1 MPDLPRPVDLIATAS
16 RTPALLSVLLR
27 PPALTRL
34 EPQSVSG
41 DPGPGARA
49 AVADP
54 LWMLGR
60 QWQLGELL
68 GEDAGTPVAVTVHSR
83 SLPVT
88 AWAADGG
95 GQDGGGQGEDAAT
108 RWRPWPG
115 GALLDELVQD
125 VPGAAGEDRLR
136 WRAETGAQLADLLRE
151 ASLEDVLVD
160 LLAAHPLELGAD
172 PVERVLD
179 PTAVRLH
186 AVLAGRVPDGG
197 SVRATLAEGEP
208 AWLTGADDPQAVR
221 DVLSGWV
228 SWVDGQPGSGGCWT
242 TERLEHAYR
251 LRLGHGPD
259 TVVLAAEG
267 AASGAARWHH
277 YTWRRGEQVELDG
290 DDGLD
295 DLPERTA
302 TMLATRL
309 SYPGMPAD
317 RYWQLEDG
325 SVDVG
330 AIEAQPHDL
339 ARLCLAEFA
348 LVTGDDWLVVPVDGQ
363 VGALNQVLA
372 VTLTT
377 TFDERVAADEE
388 RDGRHRGGFVVYEVT
403 AADGSVLPGVVL
415 PPVARSALEGAPVEE
430 VAFLRDE
437 TANMAWAVE
446 RVIPGLSGDGRP
458 RSAEQQPRPARADAA
473 EAGDL
478 LYELMTPVPEHW
490 IPLVPVAVRYA
501 EVALRKGAMLKD
513 GQKVQSRSRLL
524 GSTPLTFPAEEIPRE
539 GVTVRA
545 VPLVA
550 RRADGS
556 YARWVGHR
564 VRVGRGEGSSGLAS
578 DTAHEP

>member
-1 MPDLPRPVDLIATAS
+1 MPESVRPVDLWSTVADAV
-16 RTPALLSVLLR
+16 AMASVLIR

-41 DPGPGARA
+41 DPAPGAVA

-68 GEDAGTPVAVTVHSR
+68 GEDAGTPVSVTVRSR

-88 AWAADGG
+88 AWAPGTD
-95 GQDGGGQGEDAAT
+95 DDAA
-108 RWRPWPG
+108 WRPWPE

-125 VPGAAGEDRLR
+125 VPGVAGEDRLR
-136 WRAETGAQLADLLRE
+136 WRAETGAQLADELRE
-151 ASLEDVLVD
+151 AGLDGLLPD
-160 LLAAHPLELGAD
+160 LLAAHPLTLAAD
-172 PVERVLD
+172 PVERSLD
-179 PTAVRLH
+179 PTALRLH

-197 SVRATLAEGEP
+197 SVRAALADGEP
-208 AWLTGADDPQAVR
+208 AWLTGADDPPAVR
-221 DVLSGWV
+221 DVLAGWV
-228 SWVDGQPGSGGCWT
+228 AWVDGQPGSGGCWT
-242 TERLEHAYR
+242 TPRLEHRYR
-251 LRLGHGPD
+251 LRFGHGD
-259 TVVLAAEG
+259 DAVVLAAEQ
-267 AASGAARWHH
+267 ADSGAGRWHD
-277 YTWRRGEQVELDG
+277 YAWLPGAEVALDA
-290 DDGLD
+290 DAALD
-295 DLPERTA
+295 PPPERTA

-309 SYPGMPAD
+309 SYPGMAAD
-317 RYWQLEDG
+317 RYWQLENG
-325 SVDVG
+325 AVDVG

-348 LVTGDDWLVVPVDGQ
+348 LVTGDDWLVVPLDGR
-363 VGALNQVLA
+363 VGALNQVLE

-377 TFDERVAADEE
+377 TFGERQVVAED
-388 RDGRHRGGFVVYEVT
+388 RDGRHGRGFLVYEVV
-403 AADGSVLPGVVL
+403 AADGAVLPGVVL
-415 PPVARSALEGAPVEE
+415 PPVAHSVLEGPPVEE

-458 RSAEQQPRPARADAA
+458 RAAERQPRRPALEGLAP
-473 EAGDL
+473 GDL
-478 LYELMTPVPEHW
+478 LYELMSPVPEHW
-490 IPLVPVAVRYA
+490 VPLVPVARGYA
-501 EVALRKGAMLKD
+501 EVELRKGAMLKD
-513 GQKVQSRSRLL
+513 GVKVQARSQLL
-524 GSTPLTFPAEEIPRE
+524 APTPLTFPAEEIPRE

-564 VRVGRGEGSSGLAS
+564 VRVGRGEGSSGLAF
-578 DTAHEP
+578 DAAHEPGE